1 MDIRD
6 ITGLVRFQEGLRPV
20 HETLLETDNLWS
32 EIICLESNQE
42 TGTVGDPGAD
52 AIFTTLAGE
61 VVIWMNRSSR
71 RLKQWHS
78 VVAPAGTEVT
88 LKSASKDPSV
98 VLVVVSPP
106 PAS

>member
-6 ITGLVRFQEGLRPV
+6 VTELVRFEPGRRPFRAPLV
-20 HETLLETDNLWS
+20 ESEHIYS
-32 EIICLESNQE
+32 EIVCLEANQE
-42 TGTVGDPGAD
+42 TEVMGDAEAD
-52 AIFTTLAGE
+52 AMFTTLAGE
-61 VVIWMNRSSR
+61 VVIWMNRKSR

-88 LKSASKDPSV
+88 LKSASPEPSV
-98 VLVVVSPP
+98 VLVVTAPP

>member
-6 ITGLVRFQEGLRPV
+6 VTDLVRFEPGRRPYRS
-20 HETLLETDNLWS
+20 TLLESDHLWS
-32 EIICLESNQE
+32 EIICLETNQE
-42 TGTVGDPGAD
+42 TETMGDPDSD
-52 AIFTTLAGE
+52 ALFTTLAGE
-61 VVIWMNRSSR
+61 VVIWMNRSSK

-88 LKSASKDPSV
+88 LKSASTEPSV
-98 VLVVVSPP
+98 VLVVTAPP